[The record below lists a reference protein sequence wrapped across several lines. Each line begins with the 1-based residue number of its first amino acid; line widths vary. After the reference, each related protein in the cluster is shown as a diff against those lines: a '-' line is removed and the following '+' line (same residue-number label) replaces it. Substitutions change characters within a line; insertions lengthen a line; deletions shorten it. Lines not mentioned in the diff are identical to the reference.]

1 MKLRCMIVDDEP
13 LALDVLE
20 TFIERLDSLEL
31 VCRCHN
37 AVEAYDC
44 LQEEHIDLMFLDIQM
59 PKLTGIDFLK
69 SLAHPPKVIFTTA
82 YRDYAVEGFELNVV
96 DYLLKP
102 IAFERFLK
110 AVSKVSAAEQPIPV
124 NPVPSPESV
133 PAPVAVPSSND
144 YKEAFIY
151 LKADKKMVKVMLSDI
166 LYIESLKDY
175 IRVKTETKE
184 IISYQKISFLEE
196 KLPTDKFLRI
206 HRSFI
211 VALDKIQ
218 AFSAS
223 AVDVGK
229 SEIPIGRFYK
239 NEVLQILNQNNLLEA

>member
-1 MKLRCMIVDDEP
+1 MIVDDEP

-20 TFIERLDSLEL
+20 TFIQRLDNLVL
-31 VCRCHN
+31 VCRCNN
-37 AVEAYDC
+37 AVEAYNC
-44 LQEEHIDLMFLDIQM
+44 LQSEHIDLLFLDIQM

-69 SLAHPPKVIFTTA
+69 SLANPPKVIFTTA
-82 YRDYAVEGFELNVV
+82 YRDYAVEGFELNAV

-102 IAFERFLK
+102 IAFKRFLK
-110 AVSKVSAAEQPIPV
+110 AVSKVTAPEPQAIQAA
-124 NPVPSPESV
+124 
-133 PAPVAVPSSND
+133 PAPASVQIAPAGQG
-144 YKEAFIY
+144 YQEAFIY

-166 LYIESLKDY
+166 LFIESLKDY

-223 AVDVGK
+223 AVDIGQT
-229 SEIPIGRFYK
+229 EIPIGRFYK
-239 NEVLQILNQNNLLEA
+239 NEVLQVLNQNNLLES

>member
-1 MKLRCMIVDDEP
+1 MKLRCLIVDDEP

-20 TFIERLDSLEL
+20 TFVERLDNLEL
-31 VCRCHN
+31 VCRCNN
-37 AVEAYDC
+37 AVEAYNC
-44 LQEEHIDLMFLDIQM
+44 LQNEHIDLMFLDIQM

-69 SLAHPPKVIFTTA
+69 SIPNPPRVIFTTA
-82 YRDYAVEGFELNVV
+82 YRDYALDSYELNAV

-102 IAFERFLK
+102 IAFDRFLK
-110 AVSKVSAAEQPIPV
+110 AVAKVTPAEPRGIAAI
-124 NPVPSPESV
+124 
-133 PAPVAVPSSND
+133 PAPVAQAEPD
-144 YKEAFIY
+144 YKDAFIY
-151 LKADKKMVKVMLSDI
+151 LKADKKMVKVMLADI

-175 IRVKTETKE
+175 IRVKTDTKE

-211 VALDKIQ
+211 ISLDKVQ
-218 AFSAS
+218 AFSAT

-229 SEIPIGRFYK
+229 VEIPIGRLYK
-239 NEVLQILNQNNLLEA
+239 NDVLQVLGQNNLLES

>member
-1 MKLRCMIVDDEP
+1 MKLRCLIVDDEP

-20 TFIERLDSLEL
+20 TFVERLDNLEL
-31 VCRCHN
+31 VCRCNN
-37 AVEAYDC
+37 AVEAYNC
-44 LQEEHIDLMFLDIQM
+44 LQTEHIDLMFLDIQM

-69 SLAHPPKVIFTTA
+69 SIPNPPRVIFTTA
-82 YRDYAVEGFELNVV
+82 YRDYALDSYELNAV

-102 IAFERFLK
+102 IAFDRFLK
-110 AVSKVSAAEQPIPV
+110 AVAKVTPV
-124 NPVPSPESV
+124 EPRGIAPSPAAINPTE
-133 PAPVAVPSSND
+133 PD
-144 YKEAFIY
+144 YKDAFIY
-151 LKADKKMVKVMLSDI
+151 LKADKKMVKVMLADI

-175 IRVKTETKE
+175 IRVKTDTKE

-211 VALDKIQ
+211 ISLDKVQ
-218 AFSAS
+218 AFSAT

-229 SEIPIGRFYK
+229 TEIPIGRLYK
-239 NEVLQILNQNNLLEA
+239 NDVLQVLGQNNLLES

>member
-1 MKLRCMIVDDEP
+1 MIVDDEP

-20 TFIERLDSLEL
+20 TFIGRLDNLEL

-37 AVEAYDC
+37 AVEAYNC
-44 LQEEHIDLMFLDIQM
+44 LQSEHIDLMFLDIQM

-69 SLAHPPKVIFTTA
+69 SLAQPPRVIFTTA

-102 IAFERFLK
+102 IAFERFLR
-110 AVSKVSAAEQPIPV
+110 AVSKVTVAEQPA
-124 NPVPSPESV
+124 SLA
-133 PAPVAVPSSND
+133 PAALPQAVQPAATPD
-144 YKEAFIY
+144 YREAFIY
-151 LKADKKMVKVMLSDI
+151 LKADKKMVKVMLADI

-184 IISYQKISFLEE
+184 ITSYQKISFLEE

-223 AVDVGK
+223 TVEVGK

-239 NEVLQILNQNNLLEA
+239 NEVLHILNQNNLLEA

>member
-1 MKLRCMIVDDEP
+1 MIVDDEP

-20 TFIERLDSLEL
+20 TFIQRLDNLEL
-31 VCRCHN
+31 VCRCNN
-37 AVEAYDC
+37 AVEAYNC
-44 LQEEHIDLMFLDIQM
+44 LQSEAIDLLFLDIQM

-69 SLAHPPKVIFTTA
+69 SLASPPKVIFTTA

-110 AVSKVSAAEQPIPV
+110 AVSRVSAPEPQAIQAAPTPMPV
-124 NPVPSPESV
+124 QTA
-133 PAPVAVPSSND
+133 PAGQD

-218 AFSAS
+218 AFSAA
-223 AVDVGK
+223 AVDIGQT
-229 SEIPIGRFYK
+229 EIPIGRFYK
-239 NEVLQILNQNNLLEA
+239 NEVLQVLNQNNLLES

>member
-1 MKLRCMIVDDEP
+1 MNKIRCMIVDDEP

-20 TFIERLDSLEL
+20 TFIQRLDNLEL
-31 VCRCHN
+31 VCRCNN
-37 AVEAYDC
+37 AVEAYSC
-44 LQEEHIDLMFLDIQM
+44 LQNEHIDLVFLDIQM

-82 YRDYAVEGFELNVV
+82 YRDYAVEGFELNVI

-110 AVSKVSAAEQPIPV
+110 AVSKVT
-124 NPVPSPESV
+124 SPEPQAAATA
-133 PAPVAVPSSND
+133 PAASPPTTAAAAPQD

-151 LKADKKMVKVMLSDI
+151 LKADKKMVKVMLSGI

-196 KLPTDKFLRI
+196 KLPPEKFLRI

-223 AVDVGK
+223 AVDIGK
-229 SEIPIGRFYK
+229 TEIPIGRFYK
-239 NEVLQILNQNNLLEA
+239 NEVLQVLNQNNLLES

>member
-1 MKLRCMIVDDEP
+1 MNKLRCMIVDDEP

-20 TFIERLDSLEL
+20 TFIQRLDNLEL
-31 VCRCHN
+31 VCRCNN
-37 AVEAYDC
+37 AVEAYNC
-44 LQEEHIDLMFLDIQM
+44 LQTEHIDLLFLDIQM

-69 SLAHPPKVIFTTA
+69 SLASPPKVIFTTA
-82 YRDYAVEGFELNVV
+82 YRDYAVEGFELNAV

-102 IAFERFLK
+102 IAFDRFLK
-110 AVSKVSAAEQPIPV
+110 AVSKVTAPEPQAIQAA
-124 NPVPSPESV
+124 
-133 PAPVAVPSSND
+133 PAPVQIAPTVQG
-144 YKEAFIY
+144 YQEAFIY

-166 LYIESLKDY
+166 LFIESLKDY

-223 AVDVGK
+223 AVDIGQT
-229 SEIPIGRFYK
+229 EIPIGRFYK
-239 NEVLQILNQNNLLEA
+239 NEVLQVLNQNNLLES

>member
-1 MKLRCMIVDDEP
+1 MKIRCLIVDDEP

-20 TFIERLDSLEL
+20 TYISRLDNLEL
-31 VCRCHN
+31 VCRCNN
-37 AVEAYDC
+37 AVEAYNC
-44 LQEEHIDLMFLDIQM
+44 LQTEQIDLMFLDIQM

-69 SLAHPPKVIFTTA
+69 SLPNPPKVIFTTA
-82 YRDYAVEGFELNVV
+82 YRDYAVEGYELNAV

-102 IAFERFLK
+102 ISFDRFLK
-110 AVSKVSAAEQPIPV
+110 AIAKVTPQETK
-124 NPVPSPESV
+124 
-133 PAPVAVPSSND
+133 PVATIPTSEPDFKV
-144 YKEAFIY
+144 AFIY

-196 KLPTDKFLRI
+196 KLPADKFLRI

>member
-1 MKLRCMIVDDEP
+1 MKLRCLIVDDEP

-20 TFIERLDSLEL
+20 TFVERLDNLEL
-31 VCRCHN
+31 VCRCNN
-37 AVEAYDC
+37 AVEAYNC
-44 LQEEHIDLMFLDIQM
+44 LQNEHIDLMFLDIQM

-69 SLAHPPKVIFTTA
+69 SIPNPPRVIFTTA
-82 YRDYAVEGFELNVV
+82 YRDYALDSYELNAV

-102 IAFERFLK
+102 ISFDRFLK
-110 AVSKVSAAEQPIPV
+110 AVAKVTPVENKGIATSAAPINHAEP
-124 NPVPSPESV
+124 
-133 PAPVAVPSSND
+133 D
-144 YKEAFIY
+144 YKDAFIY
-151 LKADKKMVKVMLSDI
+151 LKADKKMVKVMLADI

-175 IRVKTETKE
+175 IRVKTDTKE

-211 VALDKIQ
+211 ISLDKVQ
-218 AFSAS
+218 AFSAT

-229 SEIPIGRFYK
+229 TEIPIGRLYK
-239 NEVLQILNQNNLLEA
+239 NDVLQVLGQNNLLES

>member
-1 MKLRCMIVDDEP
+1 MIVDDEP

-31 VCRCHN
+31 VGRCHN

-44 LQEEHIDLMFLDIQM
+44 LQNERIDLMFLDIQM

-82 YRDYAVEGFELNVV
+82 YRDYAVEGFELNAV

-110 AVSKVSAAEQPIPV
+110 AVSKVSSAEQPVPV
-124 NPVPSPESV
+124 APVVSPAVVQV
-133 PAPVAVPSSND
+133 PAAAANSTSD
-144 YKEAFIY
+144 YKDAFIY

-175 IRVKTETKE
+175 IRVKTEAKE

-223 AVDVGK
+223 AVDIGK

>member
-1 MKLRCMIVDDEP
+1 MKLRCLLVDDEP

-20 TFIERLDSLEL
+20 TFINRLDNLEL
-31 VCRCHN
+31 VCRCNN
-37 AVEAYDC
+37 AVEAYNC
-44 LQEEHIDLMFLDIQM
+44 LQTEQIDVMFLDIQM

-69 SLAHPPKVIFTTA
+69 SLQNPPKVIFTTA
-82 YRDYAVEGFELNVV
+82 YRDYAIDSYEVNAV

-102 IAFERFLK
+102 IAFDRFLK
-110 AVSKVSAAEQPIPV
+110 AISKVSATDRNHTSEPALPAPTT
-124 NPVPSPESV
+124 V
-133 PAPVAVPSSND
+133 PAPE
-144 YKEAFIY
+144 YKDAFIY
-151 LKADKKMVKVMLSDI
+151 LKADKKMVKVMLSEI

-211 VALDKIQ
+211 IALDKIQ
-218 AFSAS
+218 AFSATG
-223 AVDVGK
+223 VDIGK
-229 SEIPIGRFYK
+229 TEIPIGRFYK
-239 NEVLQILNQNNLLEA
+239 NEALQLLNQNNLLET

>member
-1 MKLRCMIVDDEP
+1 MKLRCLIVDDEP

-20 TFIERLDSLEL
+20 TFVERLDNLEL
-31 VCRCHN
+31 VCRCNN
-37 AVEAYDC
+37 AVEAYNC
-44 LQEEHIDLMFLDIQM
+44 LQTERIDLIFLDIQM

-69 SLAHPPKVIFTTA
+69 SIPNPPKVIFTTA
-82 YRDYAVEGFELNVV
+82 YRDYALDSYELNAV

-102 IAFERFLK
+102 IAFDRFLK
-110 AVSKVSAAEQPIPV
+110 AVAKVTPAEPRGIANTPAAATFQPEQP
-124 NPVPSPESV
+124 
-133 PAPVAVPSSND
+133 D
-144 YKEAFIY
+144 YKESFIY
-151 LKADKKMVKVMLSDI
+151 LKADKKMVKVMLADI

-175 IRVKTETKE
+175 IRVKTDTKE

-211 VALDKIQ
+211 ISLDKVQ
-218 AFSAS
+218 AFSAT

-229 SEIPIGRFYK
+229 TEIPIGRLYK
-239 NEVLQILNQNNLLEA
+239 NEVLQVLGQNNLLES

>member
-1 MKLRCMIVDDEP
+1 MKLRCLIVDDEP

-20 TFIERLDSLEL
+20 TFVERLDNLEL
-31 VCRCHN
+31 VCRCNN
-37 AVEAYDC
+37 AVEAYNC
-44 LQEEHIDLMFLDIQM
+44 LQTEHIDLMFLDIQM

-69 SLAHPPKVIFTTA
+69 SIPNPPRVIFTTA
-82 YRDYAVEGFELNVV
+82 YRDYALDSYELNAV

-102 IAFERFLK
+102 IAFDRFLK
-110 AVSKVSAAEQPIPV
+110 AVAKVTPAEPRGIAT
-124 NPVPSPESV
+124 SP
-133 PAPVAVPSSND
+133 PATNQSEPD
-144 YKEAFIY
+144 YKDAFIY
-151 LKADKKMVKVMLSDI
+151 LKADKKMVKVMLADI

-175 IRVKTETKE
+175 IRVKTDTKE

-211 VALDKIQ
+211 ISLDKVQ
-218 AFSAS
+218 AFSAT

-229 SEIPIGRFYK
+229 TEIPIGRLYK
-239 NEVLQILNQNNLLEA
+239 NDVLQVLGQNNLLES

>member
-1 MKLRCMIVDDEP
+1 MIVDDEP

-20 TFIERLDSLEL
+20 TFIDRLENLEL
-31 VCRCHN
+31 VCRCSN
-37 AVEAYDC
+37 AVEAYNC
-44 LQEEHIDLMFLDIQM
+44 LQTQKIDLLFLDIQM
-59 PKLTGIDFLK
+59 PKLTGIDFLR
-69 SLAHPPKVIFTTA
+69 SLPQPPKVIFTTA
-82 YRDYAVEGFELNVV
+82 YRDYALEGYELNAV

-102 IAFERFLK
+102 IAFDRFLK
-110 AVSKVSAAEQPIPV
+110 AVAKIMPQEQPESAAVATPMAT
-124 NPVPSPESV
+124 
-133 PAPVAVPSSND
+133 PATSTSEAA

-151 LKADKKMVKVMLSDI
+151 LKADKKMVKVMLADI

-175 IRVKTETKE
+175 IRVKTADRE

-218 AFSAS
+218 AFSAT
-223 AVDVGK
+223 AVDIGK
-229 SEIPIGRFYK
+229 AEIPIGRFYK

>member
-1 MKLRCMIVDDEP
+1 MIVDDEP

-20 TFIERLDSLEL
+20 TFIGRLDNLEL

-37 AVEAYDC
+37 AVEAYSC
-44 LQEEHIDLMFLDIQM
+44 LQREHIDLVFLDIQM

-69 SLAHPPKVIFTTA
+69 SLAQPPRVIFTTA

-110 AVSKVSAAEQPIPV
+110 AVSKVSAAELPPHA
-124 NPVPSPESV
+124 SPTAASETE
-133 PAPVAVPSSND
+133 PAPPATSTPPVSD
-144 YKEAFIY
+144 YKDTFIY
-151 LKADKKMVKVMLSDI
+151 LKADKKMVKVMLADI

>member
-1 MKLRCMIVDDEP
+1 MIVDDEP

-20 TFIERLDSLEL
+20 TFVQRLDNLEL
-31 VCRCHN
+31 VCRCNN
-37 AVEAYDC
+37 AMEAYSC
-44 LQEEHIDLMFLDIQM
+44 LQSEHIDLLFLDIQM

-69 SLAHPPKVIFTTA
+69 SLANPPKVIFTTA
-82 YRDYAVEGFELNVV
+82 YRDYAVEGYELNVV

-110 AVSKVSAAEQPIPV
+110 AVSKVSAAEAHA
-124 NPVPSPESV
+124 V
-133 PAPVAVPSSND
+133 PAVVPTPVVTSAQPAATPD

-151 LKADKKMVKVMLSDI
+151 LKADKKMVKVMLTDI

-175 IRVKTETKE
+175 IRVKTEAKE

-218 AFSAS
+218 AFSAT

-229 SEIPIGRFYK
+229 NEIPIGRFYK
-239 NEVLQILNQNNLLEA
+239 NEVLQVLNQNNLLEN

>member
-1 MKLRCMIVDDEP
+1 MIVDDEP

-20 TFIERLDSLEL
+20 TFIGRLDNLEL

-37 AVEAYDC
+37 AVEAYNC
-44 LQEEHIDLMFLDIQM
+44 LQGEHIDLVFLDIQM

-69 SLAHPPKVIFTTA
+69 SLAQPPRVIFTTA

-110 AVSKVSAAEQPIPV
+110 AVSKVSAAEQP
-124 NPVPSPESV
+124 SPAVASE
-133 PAPVAVPSSND
+133 PAPANPAPPAPA
-144 YKEAFIY
+144 YKDTFIY
-151 LKADKKMVKVMLSDI
+151 LKADKKMVKVMLADI

-196 KLPTDKFLRI
+196 KLPTGKFLRI

-223 AVDVGK
+223 AVDIGK

>member
-1 MKLRCMIVDDEP
+1 MKIRCVIVDDEP

-20 TFIERLDSLEL
+20 TFIERVDNLEL
-31 VCRCHN
+31 VCRCSN
-37 AVEAYDC
+37 ALEAYNC
-44 LQEEHIDLMFLDIQM
+44 LQSHEVDLLFLDIQM

-69 SLAHPPKVIFTTA
+69 SLANPPKVIFTTA
-82 YRDYAVEGFELNVV
+82 YRDYALDGYELNVV

-110 AVSKVSAAEQPIPV
+110 AVSKVTAAEAPKPVAAPTPAVAPV
-124 NPVPSPESV
+124 NATTSGQ
-133 PAPVAVPSSND
+133 D

-151 LKADKKMVKVMLSDI
+151 LKADKKMVKVMLADI

-175 IRVKTETKE
+175 IRVKTESKE

-218 AFSAS
+218 AFSAT
-223 AVDVGK
+223 AVDIGK
-229 SEIPIGRFYK
+229 TEIPIGRFYK

>member
-20 TFIERLDSLEL
+20 TFIERLDNLEL
-31 VCRCHN
+31 VCRCSN
-37 AVEAYDC
+37 AMEAYNC
-44 LQEEHIDLMFLDIQM
+44 LQTHEVDLLFLDIQM

-69 SLAHPPKVIFTTA
+69 TLANPPKVIFTTA
-82 YRDYAVEGFELNVV
+82 YRDYALEGFELNVV

-110 AVSKVSAAEQPIPV
+110 AVSKVTASDAARAT
-124 NPVPSPESV
+124 
-133 PAPVAVPSSND
+133 PAAAPANAAHTSGPD

-151 LKADKKMVKVMLSDI
+151 LKADKKMVKVMLADI

-218 AFSAS
+218 AFSATG
-223 AVDVGK
+223 VDVGK
-229 SEIPIGRFYK
+229 TEIPIGRFYK

>member
-1 MKLRCMIVDDEP
+1 MKIRCMLVDDEP

-20 TFIERLDSLEL
+20 TFVQRLDNLEL
-31 VCRCHN
+31 VCRCSN
-37 AVEAYDC
+37 AVEAYNC
-44 LQEEHIDLMFLDIQM
+44 LQREHIDLMFLDIQM

-69 SLAHPPKVIFTTA
+69 SLANPPQVIFTTA
-82 YRDYAVEGFELNVV
+82 YRDYALDGYELNAV

-110 AVSKVSAAEQPIPV
+110 AVSKVTPLEQPAHAPA
-124 NPVPSPESV
+124 SV
-133 PAPVAVPSSND
+133 PVATVAATSGPD

-151 LKADKKMVKVMLSDI
+151 LKADKKMVKVMLAEI

-175 IRVKTETKE
+175 IRVKTETRE

-196 KLPTDKFLRI
+196 KLPAGKFLRI

-223 AVDVGK
+223 AVDIGK

-239 NEVLQILNQNNLLEA
+239 NGVLQILNQNNLLEA

>member
-1 MKLRCMIVDDEP
+1 MNKIRCMIVDDEP

-20 TFIERLDSLEL
+20 TFIQRLDNLEL
-31 VCRCHN
+31 ACRCNN
-37 AVEAYDC
+37 AVEAYSC
-44 LQEEHIDLMFLDIQM
+44 LQTEHIDLLFLDIQM

-82 YRDYAVEGFELNVV
+82 YRDYAVEGFELNAV

-110 AVSKVSAAEQPIPV
+110 AVSKVSA
-124 NPVPSPESV
+124 PEAQQTALAAPTAAA
-133 PAPVAVPSSND
+133 PAAAPPD
-144 YKEAFIY
+144 YKDAFIY

-196 KLPTDKFLRI
+196 KLPPEKFLRI

-211 VALDKIQ
+211 IALDKVQ

-223 AVDVGK
+223 AVDIGK
-229 SEIPIGRFYK
+229 TEIPIGRFYK
-239 NEVLQILNQNNLLEA
+239 NEVLQVLNQNNLLEN

>member
-1 MKLRCMIVDDEP
+1 MKLRCLIVDDEP

-20 TFIERLDSLEL
+20 TFVERLDNLEL
-31 VCRCHN
+31 VCRCSN
-37 AVEAYDC
+37 AVEAYNC
-44 LQEEHIDLMFLDIQM
+44 LQNEHIDLMFLDIQM

-69 SLAHPPKVIFTTA
+69 SLPNPPKVIFTTA
-82 YRDYAVEGFELNVV
+82 YRDYALDSYELNAV

-102 IAFERFLK
+102 IAFDRFLK
-110 AVSKVSAAEQPIPV
+110 AVAKVTPAEPKGIAAPNSGIAHTEP
-124 NPVPSPESV
+124 
-133 PAPVAVPSSND
+133 D

-151 LKADKKMVKVMLSDI
+151 LKADKKMVKVMLADI

-175 IRVKTETKE
+175 IRVKTDTKE

-211 VALDKIQ
+211 ISLDKVQ
-218 AFSAS
+218 AFSATT
-223 AVDVGK
+223 VEVGK
-229 SEIPIGRFYK
+229 AEIPIGRLYK
-239 NEVLQILNQNNLLEA
+239 NEVLQVLGQNNLLES

>member
-1 MKLRCMIVDDEP
+1 MKLRCLIVDDEP

-20 TFIERLDSLEL
+20 TFVERLDNLEL
-31 VCRCHN
+31 VCRCNN
-37 AVEAYDC
+37 AVEAYNC
-44 LQEEHIDLMFLDIQM
+44 LQTEHIDLMFLDIQM

-69 SLAHPPKVIFTTA
+69 SIPNPPKVIFTTA
-82 YRDYAVEGFELNVV
+82 YRDYALDSYELNAV

-102 IAFERFLK
+102 IAFDRFLK
-110 AVSKVSAAEQPIPV
+110 AVAKVTPAEPRSIAAQ
-124 NPVPSPESV
+124 
-133 PAPVAVPSSND
+133 PVAINQTEPD

-151 LKADKKMVKVMLSDI
+151 LKADKKMVKVMLADI

-175 IRVKTETKE
+175 IRVKTDTKE

-211 VALDKIQ
+211 ISLDKVQ
-218 AFSAS
+218 AFSAT
-223 AVDVGK
+223 AVDIGK
-229 SEIPIGRFYK
+229 VEIPIGRLYK
-239 NEVLQILNQNNLLEA
+239 NDVLQVLGQNNLLES